1 MKRERDTELHHQRP
15 LPTRPEH
22 SERSVT
28 NHYQSIHP
36 ESVTSSDL
44 QTSRPTQDQA
54 VLPPRRVR
62 QLRGQQRENNAR
74 NSATS
79 HGSAAQYVR
88 MNQNN
93 RTSQGSSNEAYQHM
107 NNVYNGADEL
117 QSMLQRERIRR
128 TQERM
133 ALTLIQSDME
143 NDTYNI
149 HTVRSSQVLL
159 QDTVNNNQMTA

>member
-1 MKRERDTELHHQRP
+1 
-15 LPTRPEH
+15 
-22 SERSVT
+22 
-28 NHYQSIHP
+28 
-36 ESVTSSDL
+36 
-44 QTSRPTQDQA
+44 
-54 VLPPRRVR
+54 
-62 QLRGQQRENNAR
+62 
-74 NSATS
+74 
-79 HGSAAQYVR
+79 
-88 MNQNN
+88 
-93 RTSQGSSNEAYQHM
+93 M